1 MKTLAILPLFA
12 AAALGLS
19 ACGPKAETTDANA
32 ALNDT
37 DAGLAD
43 NLTATDE
50 PLAADNA
57 TLGNDL
63 LGNDTLGNEAATGN
77 GL

>member
-1 MKTLAILPLFA
+1 MKTRTILPLLA
-12 AAALGLS
+12 AATLGLA
-19 ACGPKAETTDANA
+19 ACGPKAETTDGNA

-57 TLGNDL
+57 ALGNDVL
-63 LGNDTLGNEAATGN
+63 VNDTLGNETAPGN

>member
-1 MKTLAILPLFA
+1 MKKLTLLPLLA
-12 AAALGLS
+12 AATLGLS
-19 ACGPKAETTDANA
+19 ACGPKAETTDGNA

-37 DAGLAD
+37 DAGLSD

-57 TLGNDL
+57 ALANDTAGNDL
-63 LGNDTLGNEAATGN
+63 
-77 GL
+77 

>member
-1 MKTLAILPLFA
+1 MKTRTILPLLA
-12 AAALGLS
+12 AATLGLS
-19 ACGPKAETTDANA
+19 ACGPKAETSDGNA
-32 ALNDT
+32 ALNVT
-37 DAGLAD
+37 DADLAD

-57 TLGNDL
+57 ALGNDAL
-63 LGNDTLGNEAATGN
+63 VNDTLDNETAPGN